1 MDLTKNLFKGDKVVW
16 IVFMLLCVI
25 SLIEVFSATST
36 LVYSSGNHWNPIYLH
51 SRHLVIGILFVL
63 VMQHI
68 PLRALKLTPLLLVA
82 SWVLLVIV
90 ILKADKTN
98 NAARWTN
105 LFGIDFQ
112 PSEITKMALTITVAL
127 ILAFMQEGKEASP
140 KALKYILAFAI
151 PSIMLIAPDN
161 LSTAMLLSAVVFLM
175 MFIGRIPLKQM
186 FKISMLT
193 AILGAAFASFII
205 FTPADTL
212 QKVPMGHRFTT
223 WQNRIERF
231 STNDERQELS
241 PKEVDLRNEHMQT
254 NYANIAI
261 ASSHIIGKGPGNSK
275 TRDFLPQAYSDFIF
289 AIILEELGL
298 LGGGIVIFLYLI
310 LLIRTAKIANKCDK
324 DFPALAAIGVALLIA
339 SQAFVN
345 MMVAVGLFPV
355 TGQPLPLIS
364 RGGTSIIINC
374 IYIGIIL
381 SVSRYNNLQAEKKK
395 ALEEG
400 NMLEVQRL
408 ENINKG
414 LERETPDSN

>member
-68 PLRALKLTPLLLVA
+68 PLRALKLTPLLVVA

-127 ILAFMQEGKEASP
+127 ILAFMQEGKGASP

>member
-127 ILAFMQEGKEASP
+127 ILAFMQEGKGASP